1 MLESNEDASVADDE
15 DEEGDDGGEDELGPH
30 LVVMGVKY
38 RQRPRR
44 RRSHLLSCLLLF
56 CVPVRLHVD
65 KSRLF
70 FVCTSKAC
78 YDRVIDSHLHN
89 VHGSHLEGLGEVQNE
104 R

>member
-44 RRSHLLSCLLLF
+44 RRSHLLSCLLRLSVPF
-56 CVPVRLHVD
+56 PVRLHVD
-65 KSRLF
+65 KNQLF
-70 FVCTSKAC
+70 CPHFKGV
-78 YDRVIDSHLHN
+78 L
-89 VHGSHLEGLGEVQNE
+89 
-104 R
+104 

>member
-1 MLESNEDASVADDE
+1 MLECNKDASVADDE

-70 FVCTSKAC
+70 LSALQR
-78 YDRVIDSHLHN
+78 RVMI
-89 VHGSHLEGLGEVQNE
+89 E
-104 R
+104 

>member
-70 FVCTSKAC
+70 TGRSAEA
-78 YDRVIDSHLHN
+78 
-89 VHGSHLEGLGEVQNE
+89 GLELTLSLGWWWGYFKLQSLKY
-104 R
+104 